1 MSSPST
7 TRLPEIFM
15 RVKDPKKIAK
25 LMVIQEVSRRD
36 LAAAAGWASHSY
48 VNRIL
53 DGTITTV
60 TPDRAARIARFFKV
74 GMDDLFVARL
84 STDSAR
90 NVKKDVA

>member
-1 MSSPST
+1 
-7 TRLPEIFM
+7 M